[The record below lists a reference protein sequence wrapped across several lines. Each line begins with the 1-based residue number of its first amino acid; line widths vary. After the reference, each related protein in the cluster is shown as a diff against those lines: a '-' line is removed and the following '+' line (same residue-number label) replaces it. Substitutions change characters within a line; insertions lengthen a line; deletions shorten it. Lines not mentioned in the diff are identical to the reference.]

1 MGVERGGERRWMG
14 FVRNEEGK
22 AKRGPNKRRR
32 RKRDAMRN
40 EKKRTKGKAKYG
52 EMKPRK
58 EDSRLP

>member
-14 FVRNEEGK
+14 SYGMRKVKQSEGRIK
-22 AKRGPNKRRR
+22 TKKMEG
-32 RKRDAMRN
+32 RKI
-40 EKKRTKGKAKYG
+40 KRTKGKAKYG